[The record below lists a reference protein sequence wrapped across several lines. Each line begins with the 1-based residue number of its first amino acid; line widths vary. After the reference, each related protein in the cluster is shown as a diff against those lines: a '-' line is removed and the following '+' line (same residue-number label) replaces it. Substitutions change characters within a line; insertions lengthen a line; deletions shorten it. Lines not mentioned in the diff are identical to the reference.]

1 MIKERVKINKT
12 KQKLFRQ
19 RENTDK
25 ELRKYYNRYFELY
38 QANQKNG
45 YAVRLWDFD
54 CVKDKQIYR
63 EALFLNKK

>member
-45 YAVRLWDFD
+45 YAVRL
-54 CVKDKQIYR
+54 
-63 EALFLNKK
+63 